1 MNSHHREETLFS
13 LVIGVQSC
21 IISVF
26 WCLSMLCH
34 FPAAT
39 RRPHGTREHVWDAL
53 SRRVSRV
60 PEIVWKSDSS
70 FMF

>member
-1 MNSHHREETLFS
+1 MNSHHWEETLFS

-26 WCLSMLCH
+26 WCRSMLCH

-39 RRPHGTREHVWDAL
+39 RRPHGTREHVWGAL
-53 SRRVSRV
+53 
-60 PEIVWKSDSS
+60 
-70 FMF
+70 